1 MVVTVVLTADEILAK
16 GLELQ
21 GFERTTR
28 QSKASHS
35 LNVSRFKSF
44 YGSHPIVYAQL
55 WEDLQTTAI
64 PEARVDARTT
74 TIDYFLMSLYFLK
87 CYPKESKLAG
97 DFKIGEKTARTWIW
111 DFFIKKIQALKGEK
125 VWSMEAI
132 SLSMQAA
139 LFVTVK
145 VLLSHS

>member
-87 CYPKESKLAG
+87 CY
-97 DFKIGEKTARTWIW
+97 FKIGEKTARTWIW